1 MRKLLFL
8 FTMLA
13 LFVACSDDDD
23 KDNELPIVGLE
34 FPKFE
39 NPVKP
44 GESITIKGEGFT
56 KASEIWFRTII
67 KRAENTGDVKA
78 IVTEVASTGITFTAP
93 EVYGNQSVLLKENGK
108 EYELGK
114 MIFEEQPEEGGDV
127 EILPKKVKKIV
138 ESFEDD
144 KAQNG
149 IGKNI
154 YEFSYDDKGRIIS
167 LNVTEDGETEPWK
180 STYTYSSNQLVIK
193 EIGSDNQ
200 TQIYTIENG
209 RATRYQKSYPDTP
222 EYDEFTFTYTADNYL
237 SKMEGISE
245 NEYTIT
251 ENFVFTGG
259 KLIQHKWS
267 IDELD
272 NITLDFT
279 YGQQLNNLNL
289 DLLGIILEDYL
300 DIEDLFLHGITGK
313 RSMYLP
319 EKINVNVVDDEGGYK
334 YLESFKYEVKDN
346 YITKITI
353 IDNEGGDNYES
364 EYEIFYED

>member
-23 KDNELPIVGLE
+23 KDNGLPIIGLQ

-44 GESITIKGEGFT
+44 GESITIKGEDFT
-56 KASEIWFRTII
+56 KASEIWFRTIVT
-67 KRAENTGDVKA
+67 RAENTGDVKA
-78 IVTEVASTGITFTAP
+78 IVTEVNSTGITFAAP

-114 MIFEEQPEEGGDV
+114 MTFEEKSSDV
-127 EILPKKVKKIV
+127 EILPKKISKIIF
-138 ESFEDD
+138 SD
-144 KAQNG
+144 KEE
-149 IGKNI
+149 KNI
-154 YEFSYDDKGRIIS
+154 YEFSYDDKGRISS
-167 LNVTEDGETEPWK
+167 LNIIEDGETEPWK
-180 STYTYSSNQLVIK
+180 STYTYSSNHLVIR

-200 TQIYTIENG
+200 TETYTIENG
-209 RATRYQKSYPDTP
+209 KATHYKKTYPAP
-222 EYDEFTFTYTADNYL
+222 LSEFDFKYEGDYL
-237 SKMEGISE
+237 SQMKGMSE

-289 DLLGIILEDYL
+289 DLFGIILEDYL

-346 YITKITI
+346 YIAKITI
-353 IDNEGGDNYES
+353 MDNEGGGNYES